1 MQLGELP
8 AHVGVWKALL
18 FRMRRSLG
26 GLLCLVRILVNHK
39 PQSAPGASHEPPM
52 SPPPRDRHEPPLLE
66 DQKLLEV

>member
-26 GLLCLVRILVNHK
+26 GFLCLLVNRLL
-39 PQSAPGASHEPPM
+39 QGLAVT
-52 SPPPRDRHEPPLLE
+52 PLRRLVIRALYHRAHNCGSEGLE
-66 DQKLLEV
+66 HW